1 MQGADMTKQ
10 FPWDYHTDLT
20 EERLIAVAEMIVA
33 GRHTAL
39 DRFDEEA
46 GDNGWTLGCCAFQ
59 YGRARILRAIDGD
72 EYPWL
77 TAIDRTLQL
86 IFKIGDVPVRIYK
99 GEADDPTDRTTRR
112 AFGEVAQIEM
122 LFPEHDVA
130 RGLVYRFAIETDFD
144 GSVLAVKFVG
154 LRGDTPVLIWD
165 VPFDAARTAT
175 GTVGREATES
185 VELAPPAVVVRTDR
199 ADEQRKTGA

>member
-1 MQGADMTKQ
+1 MTKQ
-10 FPWDYHTDLT
+10 FPWDYHDDLT
-20 EERLIAVAEMIVA
+20 EERLVSVAEMIVA
-33 GRHTAL
+33 GRNAAL
-39 DRFDEEA
+39 DRFDAEV
-46 GDNGWTLGCCAFQ
+46 GDDGWTLGCCAFQ
-59 YGRARILRAIDGD
+59 YGRARILRAIDGK

-99 GEADDPTDRTTRR
+99 GEAVDPTDRTTRR
-112 AFGEVAQIEM
+112 VFSEVEQIEM
-122 LFPEHDVA
+122 LFSEHDVA
-130 RGLVYRFAIETDFD
+130 RGLIYRFAIETDFD

-165 VPFDAARTAT
+165 VPFDATLTAA

-185 VELAPPAVVVRTDR
+185 VELSAPAVVIRTDH
-199 ADEQRKTGA
+199 ADDTGSVGG